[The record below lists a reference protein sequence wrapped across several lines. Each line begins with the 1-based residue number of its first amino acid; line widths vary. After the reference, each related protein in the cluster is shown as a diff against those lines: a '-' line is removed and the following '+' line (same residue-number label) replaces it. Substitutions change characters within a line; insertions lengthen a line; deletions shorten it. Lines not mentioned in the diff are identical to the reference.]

1 MQLILA
7 TLLLAAACG
16 IAPFFPY
23 YAMGAVL
30 LTMLCIALTVGTL
43 FLAE

>member
-1 MQLILA
+1 MQLILV

-16 IAPFFPY
+16 IASLFQY
-23 YAMGAVL
+23 YAIGAVL
-30 LTMLCIALTVGTL
+30 LTMLYIALTVGTR